1 MIDLFGKKAK
11 INEQRETNKKFLMYE
26 NVICYIALISFFTL
40 ILAAAYATEILAWQ
54 IAMIAISIVLLII
67 AVIFGIKIETEAGFY
82 ECAKCNHRHVP
93 KYSSVLSAPH
103 IGRTRYMRC
112 PKCEEKSWQKKRLTE
127 KED

>member
-26 NVICYIALISFFTL
+26 FVIVYIALISFLTL
-40 ILAAAYATEILAWQ
+40 IFAASFAVQNLVWQ
-54 IAMIAISIVLLII
+54 IIMIAVACLEFI
-67 AVIFGIKIETEAGFY
+67 AACAYGIKIETEAGFY

-93 KYSSVLSAPH
+93 KYASVLMAPH